1 LHIGI
6 NRYGILENE
15 EFKQINDS
23 HNEAR
28 EYYQFFKHD
37 LKYHN
42 VSTITDAENNTN
54 IKLRDKITQKL
65 NEIHSNRNENKENP
79 FKVNVISFSG
89 HGITFEGDAIAV
101 IP

>member
-1 LHIGI
+1 MHIGI
-6 NRYGILENE
+6 NNYGLLENE
-15 EFKQINDS
+15 EFKQVNDS

-42 VSTITDAENNTN
+42 VSTITDAENNDS

-65 NEIHSNRNENKENP
+65 DEIFLNKNEDKENP

-89 HGITFEGDAIAV
+89 HGITY
-101 IP
+101 